1 MKIRNFSENIEK
13 PEPIEITSVSG
24 HQSCVRLSVPILND
38 DGSYKYVGF
47 IVSKEE
53 LMDAVDIC

>member
-1 MKIRNFSENIEK
+1 MKIRNFSKNIEK

-24 HQSCVRLSVPILND
+24 SQLYVILSVPVLND
-38 DGSYKYVGF
+38 DGSYRYVGF

>member
-1 MKIRNFSENIEK
+1 MKIGNYSKNIEK

-24 HQSCVRLSVPILND
+24 SQLYVRLSVPILNN
-38 DGSYKYVGF
+38 DGSYKYVSF

-53 LMDAVDIC
+53 LADAIDIC